1 MVSRV
6 LQRCLE
12 SWFGPGVRMARE
24 GRAALREL
32 EAHPFDLVLTDFK
45 IPGPDGLEVARAA
58 RRQEPPAAVV
68 VITGYAE
75 KSDEAEID
83 ACGASLLRKPFDP
96 TQLEATLR
104 AVLEPTGR

>member
-1 MVSRV
+1 M
-6 LQRCLE
+6 
-12 SWFGPGVRMARE
+12 
-24 GRAALREL
+24 
-32 EAHPFDLVLTDFK
+32 
-45 IPGPDGLEVARAA
+45 
-58 RRQEPPAAVV
+58 
-68 VITGYAE
+68 ITGYAE